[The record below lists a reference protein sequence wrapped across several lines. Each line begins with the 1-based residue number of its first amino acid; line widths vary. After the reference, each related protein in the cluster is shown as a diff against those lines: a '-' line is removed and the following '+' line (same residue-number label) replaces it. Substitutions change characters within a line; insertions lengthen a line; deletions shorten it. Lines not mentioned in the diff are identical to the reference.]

1 MNYEEFMQR
10 YSRAPAGDQA
20 QQRTPEGG
28 YEAFMQRYGINVEA
42 DTGSQSPGGPLQTGK
57 GGGGQSAAPAVE
69 DTTPAAPTLTEQL
82 FGPRMNAREQEQMRQ
97 AIRATRPTP
106 APAAQGISADVLL
119 PYRQIGERGAA
130 ARQAEENP
138 LLKLLGTPA
147 RHGGRQAPSKAP
159 AAQSAA
165 PAAPAV
171 SATWRAAAGM
181 DAQQAPAWQQ
191 EARQQRQNAAQGVP
205 ARQANA
211 AMGTSAMAP
220 QQESESQRR
229 RREARQRA
237 LQLNKEALESGAST
251 LDTKSALV
259 ELRMRQQQAAYEA
272 QEQAARTERNPAGSL
287 YAPGST
293 LLGTVQRS
301 GEGLRRQELK
311 NEAAQAL
318 AEMTGPEEYL
328 AKDKLSELEKQAALL
343 LLNQYREE
351 NRDKLDHY
359 DTLPQER
366 RDEVDQ
372 WLALEYKLGSF
383 TSAMDRLA
391 KGARSLQYNLVGTP
405 DVIGQTAK
413 QAAKDTA
420 ANLKDP
426 QWSALADQLVQIDRR
441 MEIRRELG
449 GERDPELLEL
459 KAQRAALQKQMDAAA
474 QKTPLDLDTYGA
486 RALLLGQDLTR
497 QAQTGLSPAGK
508 TAYSV
513 GYSVADNLAV
523 LPLNFIPG
531 VGQAAAL
538 GVQGAKAGAQE
549 MLELAQRGVGAE
561 EAFARGAIAGGIE
574 AGTEKIGMDNLVD
587 IVGKGGKQA
596 LNSLLKKQLT
606 ELAAKGGQSAGASAA
621 AALLSNATAE
631 GLEEA
636 VGYIANYA
644 ADQLFGDP
652 ESEFSLE
659 EFLASMGQG
668 AAAGLILG
676 GGGMAANAL
685 LGGQMTATQQSKP
698 REPSLV
704 EQLLPPVT
712 EPQNTPRESSLVE
725 QLLPLIPGQQA
736 EGQLTQPKAAVRAGT
751 QTAQELEAMLTE
763 NLARQEQIK
772 TRVRELIP
780 DAKQIPTVQGLW
792 KQMAQLMDQES
803 EIRRQQEAILQPN
816 AKTAE
821 AQAPAVDMKNE
832 EQALTKAQR
841 RTTSAQ
847 LVEKLRENIPVLNQE
862 QPVAHITGQEFQKSN
877 IGIFE
882 QVSQFFKKLGNK
894 VERPGFGE
902 VELLPR
908 GVKNSVAHG
917 IGSRKAAAFASV
929 PDVIRFG
936 KQIDAQENWKGRGY
950 GTYVFAAPIEVGD
963 EKNFVAVVVT
973 KDAQTNR
980 YYLHEVLDENG
991 SLIKLGTKKDA
1002 TPLIK
1007 TGVTAESGVT
1017 GKALASSIPSIANLG
1032 VNVNQA
1038 STGQKNT
1045 GDYQVPNVETT
1056 LGRTAE
1062 TAPEITP
1069 VTSSI
1074 PTEGRD
1080 VNTSGTAR
1088 EEGLVEQLLPPA
1100 APQQSKPREPSLVEQ
1115 LLPEH
1120 YDPGVTIGRGVKA
1133 DRTAFAQ
1140 VDRAARALNRPVVV
1154 ESLPQGHNGYYKDG
1168 IIHISAESQSPVMN
1182 VFTHELT
1189 HHLETSGEYAALAE
1203 HVRASEAM
1211 QSFLQ
1216 ATDMT
1221 MEEYRSFL
1229 KDSYAR
1235 MGIRLDGKA
1244 VDAEIVA
1251 NFCEKFLF
1259 KDENSVRRLCGEKP
1273 GLGRRILDFIRQ
1285 LLGKLRGDEAAE
1297 LRQAE
1302 RLFVNALSGAQAE
1315 NAGTGP
1321 QLSVQGNAHPQANS
1335 GGAGAVSYEALTALP
1350 DMRLTQISTALPEG
1364 MGIGDAAR
1372 LGVENSRQPG
1382 MKNGR
1387 VTNRY
1392 TGQEIQ
1398 ITAEGLRHGMTRKTR
1413 LQKNG
1418 PYALRAG
1425 EILQN
1430 AVKVNELAPR
1440 GNEVRTDIYLGGAID
1455 ENGSVHGVRFL
1466 VKLYESGHQTADLGD
1481 MEVYSGSLYAHTG
1494 TKIGT
1499 AALRAPEVSNQ
1510 IATPTVPIIRIAD
1523 LLGTVKGKMDTFL
1536 SESVKENIG
1545 AVPGKSVEFGDSQL
1559 YSVTP
1564 QLTPQEWKQG
1574 RRTTAAGMEKGTVA
1588 PKVPEVSGKAATPTV
1603 PASTIAGARG
1613 KVKPGKA
1620 VDAENTV
1627 VNDDPAAHT
1636 AQEQRLIEAYKAAV
1650 DPGLAR
1656 FYERVKAGQYDGRP
1670 YVVGRVT
1677 DEAARAMEQLTGKQV
1692 QGNLVV
1698 LDDNGVQHIERRHG
1712 KNGEADH
1719 SMANLEDIARIN
1731 FVLENF
1737 DQAYRSEQPAA
1748 GYFDSKGKKAPVV
1761 VFTKKINGTYYVVEA
1776 VSDAKSK
1783 RNYII
1788 SAYLSREGGKKTAP
1802 AQRPLDVQAPKSRP
1816 KPEIADTGATYSIP
1830 TGGRDVNA
1838 SDGRDPYDLAS
1849 LFRSDPKRAAVNEA
1863 AQARAQQRLQNT
1875 PITEEERQARL
1886 QGTTGDTVRDT
1897 FALHPIT
1904 EPVNFGMD
1912 AESIRAAEQEIRQ
1925 LKRELG
1931 RAERNPY
1938 RPGGDATTVE
1948 MADAQQVA
1956 KGEKT
1961 MQQLSAGSRPDVVAE
1976 LAHLQARLD
1985 EAKQYGLSYQKRSI
1999 FEHQQ
2004 TLLRAA
2010 LDGINDPEALAG
2022 KNINIAELNRRT
2034 PERAIRRVFGEQKGA
2049 ELAELVIKPVHQ
2061 NESAKVQFINKLF
2074 DQARA
2079 LDLNEVERKLVQ
2091 LVGERA
2097 AGKGQKP
2104 VTIGDI
2110 QSRGITDEMLPG
2122 GMDIKERRFI
2132 LKNLAKADPAKVEK
2146 AVGWY
2151 KQIYKSLW
2159 EVVNDFRLEH
2169 GMAEI
2174 GWQEDYFPHFN
2185 EDDPLTKTLKQLGIE
2200 GASGLPTSIAG
2211 QTAWFRPNS
2220 RYVPFFQQRK
2230 GIATSYDSD
2239 LGFQSYLTAVADML
2253 YHTDDIMR
2261 LRNLDSVLRG
2271 KRTELDVGNVV
2282 DSILGK
2288 KNLEV
2293 NAQEAELIE
2302 KVLTGEYMDME
2313 AAKNYNTFAQW
2324 LTNYTNKLANKQLFG
2339 DRSFEEHYGRTAF
2352 NIASKIESAFARN
2365 STVGN
2370 LSTALNNTITLPK
2383 VLATTPQKYV
2393 AQAVK
2398 GLVSGEFKTSGLAQ
2412 ESEFLLGKRG
2422 VRPLVESRT
2431 RRVARMI
2438 SNVTFEPVEAAVSDI
2453 AFYAKY
2459 LHGLGIGAT
2468 QSEAIETANDYAA
2481 YMMARRS
2488 KGARPL
2494 ALETKDPFHKLFTL
2508 FQTEVSNDF
2517 FSLRDDLPAYLK
2529 RVEAQ
2534 RGKAAASKQ
2543 LAMGAAKYCVY
2554 SSALNALLEN
2564 LTGYA
2569 PAPDPLRWLW
2579 EFMEALL
2586 DRDEEEED
2594 TLAKGVQ
2601 RVGGAVG
2608 GLAGNVLNQ
2617 VPGASTAMALAGFG
2631 EGRVPLP
2638 NLDKDRIIN
2647 AGEAAFAD
2655 PEENPNKWGYVREQL
2670 WKGVGVPA
2678 LTTLLPFGGNQLR
2691 KTLEGTK
2698 VMGQGAMYSESKD
2711 GQKLQTAVQN
2721 DPFTLQGASN
2731 WLKAAAFGKS
2741 AIREVGDYYDNGGK
2755 PKSASYTEAYKE
2767 GYDPYDLDQLFPGS
2781 GKGAGKVTY
2790 EQLTGGAKGA
2800 AEVDNWLTELMRY
2813 QDNLAMLPS
2822 NSTTSVTV
2830 DGETVKLTGSKAMEF
2845 AQTKA
2850 ETSYNILETLL
2861 PTADRYDR
2869 SVQEKYA
2876 VRAQDYAHA
2885 VAKEEVLGVEPAEGS
2900 WIEKV
2905 QTYSGAEG
2913 AELNDRLVN
2922 ALLGSSIVAEAT
2934 ADYYP
2939 NGRPIEGSRKRKA
2952 IAALKEAGFDTK
2964 TALQMWEVFN

>member
-1 MNYEEFMQR
+1 MSKYTLEYIQSALENSSAPKGEDLTQKTKYTQEYVQR
-10 YSRAPAGDQA
+10 VLDQQKSGA
-20 QQRTPEGG
+20 
-28 YEAFMQRYGINVEA
+28 A
-42 DTGSQSPGGPLQTGK
+42 QSPAGGPLQITK
-57 GGGGQSAAPAVE
+57 GGGGQTAAPAVQ
-69 DTTPAAPTLTEQL
+69 DTAPAVQSPLEQL
-82 FGPRMNAREQEQMRQ
+82 FGPRLDPQQQQTMRQ
-97 AIRATRPTP
+97 AIAATKPAA
-106 APAAQGISADVLL
+106 APAQTGISADVLL

-130 ARQAEENP
+130 ARQVDEN
-138 LLKLLGTPA
+138 LQLKLLGTPA
-147 RHGGRQAPSKAP
+147 RHGGRQVPGKAP

-165 PAAPAV
+165 PAV
-171 SATWRAAAGM
+171 SATWRANAGM

-191 EARQQRQNAAQGVP
+191 EAQQQRQSAAQGAP
-205 ARQANA
+205 ARQMNA
-211 AMGTSAMAP
+211 GMGTSATP
-220 QQESESQRR
+220 RQQESESQRR

-237 LQLNKEALESGAST
+237 LQLNKAALESGAST

-287 YAPGST
+287 YAPGNT

-301 GEGLRRQELK
+301 GEGLRGQELK

-343 LLNQYREE
+343 LLNRYKEE
-351 NRDKLDHY
+351 NPGELDQY
-359 DTLPQER
+359 DALPEQER
-366 RDEVDQ
+366 AEADQ

-391 KGARSLQYNLVGTP
+391 KGARSMQYNLVGTP
-405 DVIGQTAK
+405 DVIGKTAQ
-413 QAAKDTA
+413 QAAKDTVA
-420 ANLKDP
+420 DWHDP
-426 QWSALADQLVQIDRR
+426 EWSALADQLVQIDRQ
-441 MEIRRELG
+441 MMIREELG
-449 GERDPELLEL
+449 GAKDQKLQEL
-459 KAQRAALQKQMDAAA
+459 KAQRAAIQQQMDAVA

-486 RALLLGQDLTR
+486 RTMLLGQDMNR

-659 EFLASMGQG
+659 EFLASAGQG

-676 GGGMAANAL
+676 GGGMAVNAL
-685 LGGQMTATQQSKP
+685 LGGTT
-698 REPSLV
+698 
-704 EQLLPPVT
+704 
-712 EPQNTPRESSLVE
+712 
-725 QLLPLIPGQQA
+725 G
-736 EGQLTQPKAAVRAGT
+736 AAGG
-751 QTAQELEAMLTE
+751 E
-763 NLARQEQIK
+763 NA
-772 TRVRELIP
+772 
-780 DAKQIPTVQGLW
+780 A
-792 KQMAQLMDQES
+792 
-803 EIRRQQEAILQPN
+803 LQPN
-816 AKTAE
+816 ATPE
-821 AQAPAVDMKNE
+821 AQPEIPALAETYQVLAGLDNSPASRAKGAIM
-832 EQALTKAQR
+832 ALDVELAQNL
-841 RTTSAQ
+841 AQ
-847 LVEKLRENIPVLNQE
+847 QE
-862 QPVAHITGQEFQKSN
+862 QLKMRVQLLTPDPTKITAVQKAWGEMAKLMDAESKIRLQKEVFQRQAE
-877 IGIFE
+877 IGTE
-882 QVSQFFKKLGNK
+882 AV
-894 VERPGFGE
+894 
-902 VELLPR
+902 
-908 GVKNSVAHG
+908 
-917 IGSRKAAAFASV
+917 KAA
-929 PDVIRFG
+929 REG
-936 KQIDAQENWKGRGY
+936 N
-950 GTYVFAAPIEVGD
+950 
-963 EKNFVAVVVT
+963 
-973 KDAQTNR
+973 
-980 YYLHEVLDENG
+980 
-991 SLIKLGTKKDA
+991 A
-1002 TPLIK
+1002 T
-1007 TGVTAESGVT
+1007 A
-1017 GKALASSIPSIANLG
+1017 
-1032 VNVNQA
+1032 
-1038 STGQKNT
+1038 
-1045 GDYQVPNVETT
+1045 TT
-1056 LGRTAE
+1056 EL
-1062 TAPEITP
+1062 
-1069 VTSSI
+1069 
-1074 PTEGRD
+1074 PT
-1080 VNTSGTAR
+1080 
-1088 EEGLVEQLLPPA
+1088 LMEQLFDPTA

-1168 IIHISAESQSPVMN
+1168 VIHISAESQSPVMN

-1321 QLSVQGNAHPQANS
+1321 QLSVQGSAHPQANS

-1849 LFRSDPKRAAVNEA
+1849 LFRSDPKRAAVDEA

-1948 MADAQQVA
+1948 KADAQQVA
-1956 KGEKT
+1956 QGEKT

-2034 PERAIRRVFGEQKGA
+2034 PERAFRRVFGEQKGA
-2049 ELAELVIKPVHQ
+2049 ELAEMVIKPVHQ

-2097 AGKGQKP
+2097 AGKGQKS

-2110 QSRGITDEMLPG
+2110 QSRSITDEMLPG
-2122 GMDIKERRFI
+2122 SMDIKERRFI
-2132 LKNLAKADPAKVEK
+2132 LQNLAKADPAKVEK

-2159 EVVNDFRLEH
+2159 EVVNDFRMEH

-2678 LTTLLPFGGNQLR
+2678 LTTLFPFGGNQLR

>member
-1 MNYEEFMQR
+1 MSKYTLEYIQNVLRENN
-10 YSRAPAGDQA
+10 SAGSAAVQEQGTKYTLEYIQSVLDRQGTGA
-20 QQRTPEGG
+20 
-28 YEAFMQRYGINVEA
+28 
-42 DTGSQSPGGPLQTGK
+42 GSQSSGGPLQTGK
-57 GGGGQSAAPAVE
+57 GGGGRSAAPAVQ
-69 DTTPAAPTLTEQL
+69 DTAPAVQSPLEQL
-82 FGPRMNAREQEQMRQ
+82 FGPRLDTQQQQTMRQ
-97 AIRATRPTP
+97 AIAAIRPTP

-130 ARQAEENP
+130 ARQVDENP
-138 LLKLLGTPA
+138 QLKLLGTPA
-147 RHGGRQAPSKAP
+147 RHQGRQVPGKAP

-165 PAAPAV
+165 PAV
-171 SATWRAAAGM
+171 SATWRANAGM

-191 EARQQRQNAAQGVP
+191 EAQQQRQSAAQGVP

-211 AMGTSAMAP
+211 VMGTSAAAP

-259 ELRMRQQQAAYEA
+259 ELRMKQQQAAYEA
-272 QEQAARTERNPAGSL
+272 QGQEARMEQNLAGGQ
-287 YAPGST
+287 YAPGNT

-301 GEGLRRQELK
+301 GEGLREQELK

-328 AKDKLSELEKQAALL
+328 AKDKLSEIEKQAALL
-343 LLNQYREE
+343 LLNRYKEE
-351 NRDKLDHY
+351 NPGKLDRY
-359 DTLPQER
+359 DALPEQELA
-366 RDEVDQ
+366 EVDQ

-383 TSAMDRLA
+383 TSAIDRLA
-391 KGARSLQYNLVGTP
+391 KGARSMQYNLVGTP
-405 DVIGQTAK
+405 DVIGKTAQ
-413 QAAKDTA
+413 QAAKDTVA
-420 ANLKDP
+420 DWHDP
-426 QWSALADQLVQIDRR
+426 EWSALADQLVQIDRR

-474 QKTPLDLDTYGA
+474 QNTPLDLDTYGA
-486 RALLLGQDLTR
+486 RALLLGQDQTR
-497 QAQTGLSPAGK
+497 QAQTGLSLAGK
-508 TAYSV
+508 AAYNV

-549 MLELAQRGVGAE
+549 MVELAQRGVGAE
-561 EAFARGAIAGGIE
+561 EALARGAIAGGIE
-574 AGTEKIGMDNLVD
+574 AATEKIGMDNLVD

-659 EFLASMGQG
+659 EFLASAGQG

-685 LGGQMTATQQSKP
+685 LGG
-698 REPSLV
+698 
-704 EQLLPPVT
+704 
-712 EPQNTPRESSLVE
+712 
-725 QLLPLIPGQQA
+725 
-736 EGQLTQPKAAVRAGT
+736 RAG
-751 QTAQELEAMLTE
+751 AVGGE
-763 NLARQEQIK
+763 NA
-772 TRVRELIP
+772 
-780 DAKQIPTVQGLW
+780 A
-792 KQMAQLMDQES
+792 
-803 EIRRQQEAILQPN
+803 LQPN
-816 AKTAE
+816 ATPEAKPEMPALAETYQVLAGLDNSPASRAKGAIMALDVELAQNLAQQEQLKMRVQLLAPDPTKITAVQKAWGEMAKLMDAESKIRLQKEVFQRQAEIGAE
-821 AQAPAVDMKNE
+821 AV
-832 EQALTKAQR
+832 KATRQGNATA
-841 RTTSAQ
+841 TT
-847 LVEKLRENIPVLNQE
+847 
-862 QPVAHITGQEFQKSN
+862 
-877 IGIFE
+877 
-882 QVSQFFKKLGNK
+882 
-894 VERPGFGE
+894 
-902 VELLPR
+902 ELP
-908 GVKNSVAHG
+908 
-917 IGSRKAAAFASV
+917 
-929 PDVIRFG
+929 
-936 KQIDAQENWKGRGY
+936 
-950 GTYVFAAPIEVGD
+950 
-963 EKNFVAVVVT
+963 
-973 KDAQTNR
+973 
-980 YYLHEVLDENG
+980 
-991 SLIKLGTKKDA
+991 
-1002 TPLIK
+1002 
-1007 TGVTAESGVT
+1007 
-1017 GKALASSIPSIANLG
+1017 
-1032 VNVNQA
+1032 
-1038 STGQKNT
+1038 
-1045 GDYQVPNVETT
+1045 T
-1056 LGRTAE
+1056 LM
-1062 TAPEITP
+1062 
-1069 VTSSI
+1069 
-1074 PTEGRD
+1074 
-1080 VNTSGTAR
+1080 
-1088 EEGLVEQLLPPA
+1088 EQLFGPTA
-1100 APQQSKPREPSLVEQ
+1100 APQQSKPREPSLVGQ

-1168 IIHISAESQSPVMN
+1168 VIHISAESQSPVMN

-1229 KDSYAR
+1229 KDSYAQ

-1398 ITAEGLRHGMTRKTR
+1398 ITAKGLRHGLTSKASMLR
-1413 LQKNG
+1413 NG

-1425 EILQN
+1425 DILQN

-1440 GNEVRTDIYLGGAID
+1440 GKEARSDIYLGGAVD
-1455 ENGSVHGVRFL
+1455 ETGVVHAVRF
-1466 VKLYESGHQTADLGD
+1466 VVNLYADGQRTADLGD
-1481 MEVYSGSLYAHTG
+1481 MEVYNGDLYAHTG
-1494 TKIGT
+1494 KKTGT
-1499 AALRAPEVSNQ
+1499 VAPKVPEVSGKA
-1510 IATPTVPIIRIAD
+1510 ATPTVPTLTIAD
-1523 LLGTVKGKMDTFL
+1523 LLNIVKGKMDDFL
-1536 SESVKENIG
+1536 SADAQVKIG
-1545 AVPGKSVEFGDSQL
+1545 MPPRKSPDFGDSQL

-1574 RRTTAAGMEKGTVA
+1574 RRTTAAGMEKGTA
-1588 PKVPEVSGKAATPTV
+1588 ALRAPEVSNQIATPTV

-1613 KVKPGKA
+1613 KVKPGEA

-1656 FYERVKAGQYDGRP
+1656 FYESVKAGQYDGRP

-1838 SDGRDPYDLAS
+1838 SGPAREESIDLGGARRW
-1849 LFRSDPKRAAVNEA
+1849 LEQRNEA
-1863 AQARAQQRLQNT
+1863 RAHADENYMAMSDREAGRIRVNGPEQALRPLRQAVQANVEGEDPGRMPELPREVVADLRLGRWLYWKDFDRVMDSVAPKGGAARAFLDEHLIKPFLAAKKAYAMNTVSNEKKFDRQMKELGLTRGSKASRYLQWYREGMR
-1875 PITEEERQARL
+1875 PVVGADGLLMEEAAPYTLEDLKADRPKDWQNI
-1886 QGTTGDTVRDT
+1886 VK
-1897 FALHPIT
+1897 
-1904 EPVNFGMD
+1904 
-1912 AESIRAAEQEIRQ
+1912 AEEIYGQWSDDFFEIENRSLEQVYPDAEQEIQERLDKLDAQAKGYGIKLQEAQKALQKIDPADELDYAEAWDNYERVRKQKAGNEAEVERLQEQLDSGEALRRKRLQYRQ
-1925 LKRELG
+1925 NYVPHRYETQRGFRGLKNILYSVDQNIDPHLVGVSDYTKPKSRWASWMQHRSKDVFQGMDPISAMTEYIREVEYKAHMDPVIARARALAEELRAKTGNTRNANKLIEWLTDWANDLAGKTGYWDRPVQKEHGRKAMAVLQWLTSRAKANAVMGNLSSAISQVYNLPNAVGMLKNPADMAQGAAMYGKLLSGDAETRTLLEQSGFLTERYALQNLDSELRRLG
-1931 RAERNPY
+1931 VDEIDSPEAVWRWISQKPEHMAAFMLEAGDRAVAEYTWLSAYAQAVRKGETDPLAYADELTRKSVGGRGVGEMPLVLRNKIVNLIAPFQVEMTNAFNMMAEKIKKKDLIGLFLTFLMTYALNCFRREYLDGRETGFDPIGAVLDSWEQSGEDEDATMGSRLTATGFRLGGEVLSNMPFGDMVASVALGADSQAAKALFGESDPTRFGTGNIGLSALVDPVIQLGSAAVNHKPLGEVDLKNPLLQLLPSYGGKQIERSVQAAQDMGFLPAGPFGLPIGGERNEA
-1938 RPGGDATTVE
+1938 PGSYNNQGNLRFPIETGDLLN
-1948 MADAQQVA
+1948 VA
-1956 KGEKT
+1956 KGLGWGT
-1961 MQQLSAGSRPDVVAE
+1961 YAT
-1976 LAHLQARLD
+1976 D
-1985 EAKQYGLSYQKRSI
+1985 E
-1999 FEHQQ
+1999 
-2004 TLLRAA
+2004 
-2010 LDGINDPEALAG
+2010 G
-2022 KNINIAELNRRT
+2022 KEY
-2034 PERAIRRVFGEQKGA
+2034 
-2049 ELAELVIKPVHQ
+2049 
-2061 NESAKVQFINKLF
+2061 
-2074 DQARA
+2074 
-2079 LDLNEVERKLVQ
+2079 
-2091 LVGERA
+2091 
-2097 AGKGQKP
+2097 
-2104 VTIGDI
+2104 I
-2110 QSRGITDEMLPG
+2110 QSG
-2122 GMDIKERRFI
+2122 G
-2132 LKNLAKADPAKVEK
+2132 
-2146 AVGWY
+2146 
-2151 KQIYKSLW
+2151 
-2159 EVVNDFRLEH
+2159 H
-2169 GMAEI
+2169 
-2174 GWQEDYFPHFN
+2174 
-2185 EDDPLTKTLKQLGIE
+2185 
-2200 GASGLPTSIAG
+2200 
-2211 QTAWFRPNS
+2211 
-2220 RYVPFFQQRK
+2220 
-2230 GIATSYDSD
+2230 
-2239 LGFQSYLTAVADML
+2239 
-2253 YHTDDIMR
+2253 
-2261 LRNLDSVLRG
+2261 
-2271 KRTELDVGNVV
+2271 
-2282 DSILGK
+2282 
-2288 KNLEV
+2288 
-2293 NAQEAELIE
+2293 
-2302 KVLTGEYMDME
+2302 
-2313 AAKNYNTFAQW
+2313 
-2324 LTNYTNKLANKQLFG
+2324 
-2339 DRSFEEHYGRTAF
+2339 
-2352 NIASKIESAFARN
+2352 
-2365 STVGN
+2365 
-2370 LSTALNNTITLPK
+2370 
-2383 VLATTPQKYV
+2383 
-2393 AQAVK
+2393 
-2398 GLVSGEFKTSGLAQ
+2398 
-2412 ESEFLLGKRG
+2412 
-2422 VRPLVESRT
+2422 
-2431 RRVARMI
+2431 
-2438 SNVTFEPVEAAVSDI
+2438 
-2453 AFYAKY
+2453 
-2459 LHGLGIGAT
+2459 
-2468 QSEAIETANDYAA
+2468 
-2481 YMMARRS
+2481 
-2488 KGARPL
+2488 
-2494 ALETKDPFHKLFTL
+2494 
-2508 FQTEVSNDF
+2508 
-2517 FSLRDDLPAYLK
+2517 
-2529 RVEAQ
+2529 
-2534 RGKAAASKQ
+2534 
-2543 LAMGAAKYCVY
+2543 
-2554 SSALNALLEN
+2554 
-2564 LTGYA
+2564 
-2569 PAPDPLRWLW
+2569 
-2579 EFMEALL
+2579 
-2586 DRDEEEED
+2586 
-2594 TLAKGVQ
+2594 
-2601 RVGGAVG
+2601 
-2608 GLAGNVLNQ
+2608 
-2617 VPGASTAMALAGFG
+2617 
-2631 EGRVPLP
+2631 
-2638 NLDKDRIIN
+2638 
-2647 AGEAAFAD
+2647 
-2655 PEENPNKWGYVREQL
+2655 
-2670 WKGVGVPA
+2670 
-2678 LTTLLPFGGNQLR
+2678 
-2691 KTLEGTK
+2691 
-2698 VMGQGAMYSESKD
+2698 
-2711 GQKLQTAVQN
+2711 
-2721 DPFTLQGASN
+2721 
-2731 WLKAAAFGKS
+2731 
-2741 AIREVGDYYDNGGK
+2741 

-2767 GYDPYDLDQLFPGS
+2767 GYDPYDLNQLFPGS

-2790 EQLTGGAKGA
+2790 EQLTGGAEGA
-2800 AEVDNWLTELMRY
+2800 VEVDNWLTDLLRY
-2813 QDNLAMLPS
+2813 QENKNVLPS

-2830 DGETVKLTGSKAMEF
+2830 EGETVKLTGSKAMEF

-2869 SVQEKYA
+2869 GVQEKYA

-2885 VAKEEVLGVEPAEGS
+2885 VAKEQVLGVEPKEGS